1 MSWKNS
7 KAVQEVKD
15 ILCRRDGMTE
25 EEAFDLIEEARE
37 ALEETM
43 QDGGAPEEICYDFFG
58 LEPDYI
64 WALF

>member
-25 EEAFDLIEEARE
+25 EEAFDLIQEARDCL
-37 ALEETM
+37 A
-43 QDGGAPEEICYDFFG
+43 DGGEAPETVCQEFFG

>member
-7 KAVQEVKD
+7 KAVQEVKG

-25 EEAFDLIEEARE
+25 EEAFDLIEEARNC
-37 ALEETM
+37 LS
-43 QDGGAPEEICYDFFG
+43 DGGEDPEEVCKDFFG
-58 LEPDYI
+58 LEPDYV

>member
-7 KAVQEVKD
+7 RAVQEVKD

-37 ALEETM
+37 AL
-43 QDGGAPEEICYDFFG
+43 QDGGDPEEICYDFFG
-58 LEPDYI
+58 LEPDYV

>member
-7 KAVQEVKD
+7 KVVQEVKD

-37 ALEETM
+37 AL
-43 QDGGAPEEICYDFFG
+43 QDGGNPEEIFHDFFG

>member
-37 ALEETM
+37 ALR
-43 QDGGAPEEICYDFFG
+43 DGGDPEEICYDFFG